1 LSNKALPDYGTSRR
15 ATPLDRD
22 REPGNGLRSAGPE
35 IWTGRIIE
43 MYRET
48 MDQTARD
55 EITAAA
61 AAHRELG
68 PQYDEA
74 VAESLIDR
82 IGDEIDRRV
91 DARMGQ
97 GQPSASARREFHR
110 PGRPGRPALP
120 PEPAQPAAPAR
131 MSAASVVLALG
142 SMGIGIGVAG
152 TILPVANGGSG
163 GEWLVALI
171 WIIIGVINVAWARRR

>member
-1 LSNKALPDYGTSRR
+1 
-15 ATPLDRD
+15 
-22 REPGNGLRSAGPE
+22 
-35 IWTGRIIE
+35 
-43 MYRET
+43 MYREA

-74 VAESLIDR
+74 MAESLIDR
-82 IGDEIDRRV
+82 V
-91 DARMGQ
+91 GQ
-97 GQPSASARREFHR
+97 GQPPASARREFHR
-110 PGRPGRPALP
+110 PARPSEPRS
-120 PEPAQPAAPAR
+120 PEVPAAPAR

-152 TILPVANGGSG
+152 TVLPVSNGAPG
-163 GEWLVALI
+163 GFWLVALI
-171 WIIIGVINVAWARRR
+171 WVIIGVINVSWARRH

>member
-1 LSNKALPDYGTSRR
+1 
-15 ATPLDRD
+15 
-22 REPGNGLRSAGPE
+22 
-35 IWTGRIIE
+35 
-43 MYRET
+43 

-82 IGDEIDRRV
+82 IGEEIDRRV

-97 GQPSASARREFHR
+97 SQPSASARREFHR
-110 PGRPGRPALP
+110 PARSAPP
-120 PEPAQPAAPAR
+120 PEPAQPATPAR

-152 TILPVANGGSG
+152 TVIPVSGSQGGG
-163 GEWLVALI
+163 YWLVALI
-171 WIIIGVINVAWARRR
+171 WIIIGVINVSWARRH

>member
-1 LSNKALPDYGTSRR
+1 
-15 ATPLDRD
+15 
-22 REPGNGLRSAGPE
+22 
-35 IWTGRIIE
+35 
-43 MYRET
+43 

-82 IGDEIDRRV
+82 IGEEIDRRV
-91 DARMGQ
+91 DARMGHS
-97 GQPSASARREFHR
+97 QPSASARREPR
-110 PGRPGRPALP
+110 RPAPP
-120 PEPAQPAAPAR
+120 PEASPAPAPAGPPR
-131 MSAASVVLALG
+131 LSAASVVLALG

-152 TILPVANGGSG
+152 TVIPVSGSQGGG
-163 GEWLVALI
+163 YWLVALI
-171 WIIIGVINVAWARRR
+171 WVIIGVINVSWARRR

>member
-1 LSNKALPDYGTSRR
+1 
-15 ATPLDRD
+15 
-22 REPGNGLRSAGPE
+22 
-35 IWTGRIIE
+35 
-43 MYRET
+43 

-82 IGDEIDRRV
+82 IGEEIDRRV

-97 GQPSASARREFHR
+97 SQPSASARREFHR
-110 PGRPGRPALP
+110 PARPAPP
-120 PEPAQPAAPAR
+120 PEPAAPAAPAR

-152 TILPVANGGSG
+152 TVLPVAGGNGGAY
-163 GEWLVALI
+163 WLVALI
-171 WIIIGVINVAWARRR
+171 WIIIGVINVSWARRR

>member
-1 LSNKALPDYGTSRR
+1 MPCWAGEIWIPGGFRR
-15 ATPLDRD
+15 APPNWPGDR
-22 REPGNGLRSAGPE
+22 AGVV
-35 IWTGRIIE
+35 WTGRIIE

-82 IGDEIDRRV
+82 IGEEIDRRV

-97 GQPSASARREFHR
+97 S
-110 PGRPGRPALP
+110 
-120 PEPAQPAAPAR
+120 QPAAPAR
-131 MSAASVVLALG
+131 RESRRPAAPAAPPRLSAASVVLALG

-152 TILPVANGGSG
+152 TVIPVSGSQGGG
-163 GEWLVALI
+163 YWLVALI
-171 WIIIGVINVAWARRR
+171 WIIIGIINVSWARRH

>member
-1 LSNKALPDYGTSRR
+1 MLGGGNGVSGGLRR
-15 ATPLDRD
+15 APPNWPGDR
-22 REPGNGLRSAGPE
+22 AGVV
-35 IWTGRIIE
+35 WTGRIIE
-43 MYRET
+43 MYREA

-82 IGDEIDRRV
+82 IGEEIDRRV

-97 GQPSASARREFHR
+97 GQPSASARREFR
-110 PGRPGRPALP
+110 RPAPP
-120 PEPAQPAAPAR
+120 PEPHSPAAPAAPPR
-131 MSAASVVLALG
+131 LSAASVVLALG

-152 TILPVANGGSG
+152 TVIPVSGSQGGG
-163 GEWLVALI
+163 YWLVALI
-171 WIIIGVINVAWARRR
+171 WIIIGVINVSWARRH

>member
-1 LSNKALPDYGTSRR
+1 
-15 ATPLDRD
+15 
-22 REPGNGLRSAGPE
+22 
-35 IWTGRIIE
+35 

-74 VAESLIDR
+74 VSESLIDR

-91 DARMGQ
+91 DARLGN
-97 GQPSASARREFHR
+97 GKQPASARRDFR
-110 PGRPGRPALP
+110 RPAAV
-120 PEPAQPAAPAR
+120 PEPQPPAVPAGPAR
-131 MSAASVVLALG
+131 MSAASVILALG

-152 TILPVANGGSG
+152 TVLPVAHGGG
-163 GEWLVALI
+163 GFWLVALI
-171 WIIIGVINVAWARRR
+171 WVVIGVVNVSWARRH

>member
-1 LSNKALPDYGTSRR
+1 
-15 ATPLDRD
+15 
-22 REPGNGLRSAGPE
+22 
-35 IWTGRIIE
+35 

-82 IGDEIDRRV
+82 IGEEIDRRV
-91 DARMGQ
+91 DARVGQ
-97 GQPSASARREFHR
+97 GQPSLRAARASPARPVARAA
-110 PGRPGRPALP
+110 PCP
-120 PEPAQPAAPAR
+120 PRQPA
-131 MSAASVVLALG
+131 
-142 SMGIGIGVAG
+142 
-152 TILPVANGGSG
+152 
-163 GEWLVALI
+163 
-171 WIIIGVINVAWARRR
+171 

>member
-1 LSNKALPDYGTSRR
+1 
-15 ATPLDRD
+15 
-22 REPGNGLRSAGPE
+22 
-35 IWTGRIIE
+35 

-48 MDQTARD
+48 RAQTARD

-74 VAESLIDR
+74 MAESLIDR
-82 IGDEIDRRV
+82 IGEEIDRRV
-91 DARMGQ
+91 DARVGQ
-97 GQPSASARREFHR
+97 GQPPASARREFHR
-110 PGRPGRPALP
+110 PARPSEPRS
-120 PEPAQPAAPAR
+120 PEVPAAPAR

-152 TILPVANGGSG
+152 TVLPVSNGAPG
-163 GEWLVALI
+163 GFWLVALI
-171 WIIIGVINVAWARRR
+171 WVIIGVINVSWARRH

>member
-1 LSNKALPDYGTSRR
+1 VAL
-15 ATPLDRD
+15 
-22 REPGNGLRSAGPE
+22 AGVV
-35 IWTGRIIE
+35 WTGRIIE

-82 IGDEIDRRV
+82 IGEEIDRRV
-91 DARMGQ
+91 DARMGHS
-97 GQPSASARREFHR
+97 QPSVSARREFR
-110 PGRPGRPALP
+110 RPASP
-120 PEPAQPAAPAR
+120 PAPHSPAEPAAPAAPVR

-152 TILPVANGGSG
+152 TILPVSNGASG
-163 GEWLVALI
+163 GMWLVALI
-171 WIIIGVINVAWARRR
+171 WVIIGVINVSWARRR

>member
-1 LSNKALPDYGTSRR
+1 VAL
-15 ATPLDRD
+15 
-22 REPGNGLRSAGPE
+22 AGVV
-35 IWTGRIIE
+35 WTGRIIE
-43 MYRET
+43 MYREA
-48 MDQTARD
+48 MDQTSRD

-82 IGDEIDRRV
+82 IGEEIDRRV

-97 GQPSASARREFHR
+97 SQPSASARREFHR
-110 PGRPGRPALP
+110 PARPTPPP
-120 PEPAQPAAPAR
+120 PEPAVPAAPTR

-152 TILPVANGGSG
+152 TVLPVSG
-163 GEWLVALI
+163 GGGGGYWLVALI
-171 WIIIGVINVAWARRR
+171 WVIIGVINVSWARRR

>member
-1 LSNKALPDYGTSRR
+1 
-15 ATPLDRD
+15 
-22 REPGNGLRSAGPE
+22 
-35 IWTGRIIE
+35 
-43 MYRET
+43 

-82 IGDEIDRRV
+82 IGEEIDRRV

-97 GQPSASARREFHR
+97 SQPSASARRDFRR
-110 PGRPGRPALP
+110 PDRPAPP
-120 PEPAQPAAPAR
+120 PEPAQPAGPAR
-131 MSAASVVLALG
+131 MSAGSVVLALG

>member
-1 LSNKALPDYGTSRR
+1 M
-15 ATPLDRD
+15 
-22 REPGNGLRSAGPE
+22 GLAGVV
-35 IWTGRIIE
+35 WTGRIIE
-43 MYRET
+43 MYREA

-82 IGDEIDRRV
+82 IGEEIDRRV
-91 DARMGQ
+91 DARMGH
-97 GQPSASARREFHR
+97 GQPSASARREFR
-110 PGRPGRPALP
+110 RPAP
-120 PEPAQPAAPAR
+120 VPEPHSPAVPAAPAR
-131 MSAASVVLALG
+131 MSAASVILALG

-152 TILPVANGGSG
+152 TVLPVAHGGG
-163 GEWLVALI
+163 GFWLVALI
-171 WIIIGVINVAWARRR
+171 WVIIGVINVSWARRH

>member
-1 LSNKALPDYGTSRR
+1 
-15 ATPLDRD
+15 
-22 REPGNGLRSAGPE
+22 
-35 IWTGRIIE
+35 

-97 GQPSASARREFHR
+97 S
-110 PGRPGRPALP
+110 
-120 PEPAQPAAPAR
+120 
-131 MSAASVVLALG
+131 
-142 SMGIGIGVAG
+142 
-152 TILPVANGGSG
+152 
-163 GEWLVALI
+163 
-171 WIIIGVINVAWARRR
+171 

>member
-1 LSNKALPDYGTSRR
+1 MASGGSPAGAS
-15 ATPLDRD
+15 
-22 REPGNGLRSAGPE
+22 GSGLVTLAGVV
-35 IWTGRIIE
+35 WTGRIIE

-74 VAESLIDR
+74 MAESLVDR
-82 IGDEIDRRV
+82 IGEEIDRRV
-91 DARMGQ
+91 DARLGQ
-97 GQPSASARREFHR
+97 GQPSASARREFR
-110 PGRPGRPALP
+110 RPASP
-120 PEPAQPAAPAR
+120 PEPHSPAEPAAPAR

-152 TILPVANGGSG
+152 TVLPVSNGSPG
-163 GEWLVALI
+163 GFWLVALI
-171 WIIIGVINVAWARRR
+171 WVIIGVINVSWARRR

>member
-1 LSNKALPDYGTSRR
+1 MLPNRPVAL
-15 ATPLDRD
+15 
-22 REPGNGLRSAGPE
+22 AGVV
-35 IWTGRIIE
+35 WTGRIIE
-43 MYRET
+43 MYREA

-82 IGDEIDRRV
+82 IGEEIDRRV
-91 DARMGQ
+91 DARMGHS
-97 GQPSASARREFHR
+97 QPSASARREFR
-110 PGRPGRPALP
+110 RPAP
-120 PEPAQPAAPAR
+120 APEPHSPAVPAAPAR
-131 MSAASVVLALG
+131 MSAASVILALG

-152 TILPVANGGSG
+152 TVLPVAHGGG
-163 GEWLVALI
+163 GFWLVALI
-171 WIIIGVINVAWARRR
+171 WVIIGVINVSWARRH

>member
-1 LSNKALPDYGTSRR
+1 LTNRALPDYGTSRR
-15 ATPLDRD
+15 ARPPDRALQ
-22 REPGNGLRSAGPE
+22 PGNGLRSAGPE

-43 MYRET
+43 MYREA

-74 VAESLIDR
+74 MAESLIDR
-82 IGDEIDRRV
+82 IGEEIDRRV

-97 GQPSASARREFHR
+97 GQPSASARRESR
-110 PGRPGRPALP
+110 RLVRPAPP
-120 PEPAQPAAPAR
+120 PEPPEPAAPAR
-131 MSAASVVLALG
+131 MSASSVVLALG

-152 TILPVANGGSG
+152 TVLPVAGGNPG
-163 GEWLVALI
+163 GFWLVALI
-171 WIIIGVINVAWARRR
+171 WVIIGVINVSWARRH

>member
-1 LSNKALPDYGTSRR
+1 
-15 ATPLDRD
+15 
-22 REPGNGLRSAGPE
+22 
-35 IWTGRIIE
+35 
-43 MYRET
+43 

-82 IGDEIDRRV
+82 IGEEIDRRV
-91 DARMGQ
+91 DARMGHS
-97 GQPSASARREFHR
+97 QPSASARREFR
-110 PGRPGRPALP
+110 RPAP
-120 PEPAQPAAPAR
+120 APEPHSPAVPAAPAR
-131 MSAASVVLALG
+131 MSAASVILALG

-152 TILPVANGGSG
+152 TVLPVAHGGG
-163 GEWLVALI
+163 GFWLVALI
-171 WIIIGVINVAWARRR
+171 WVIIGVINVSWARRH

>member
-1 LSNKALPDYGTSRR
+1 
-15 ATPLDRD
+15 
-22 REPGNGLRSAGPE
+22 
-35 IWTGRIIE
+35 
-43 MYRET
+43 

-82 IGDEIDRRV
+82 IGEEIDRRV
-91 DARMGQ
+91 DARMGHS
-97 GQPSASARREFHR
+97 QPSARREPR
-110 PGRPGRPALP
+110 RPAPP
-120 PEPAQPAAPAR
+120 PEPHLPAAPAGPPR
-131 MSAASVVLALG
+131 LSAASVVLALG

-152 TILPVANGGSG
+152 TVIPVSGSQGGG
-163 GEWLVALI
+163 YWLVALI
-171 WIIIGVINVAWARRR
+171 WIIIGVINVSWARRH

>member
-1 LSNKALPDYGTSRR
+1 MAR
-15 ATPLDRD
+15 A
-22 REPGNGLRSAGPE
+22 GVV
-35 IWTGRIIE
+35 WTGRIIE

-68 PQYDEA
+68 PEYDEA
-74 VAESLIDR
+74 VAESLVDR
-82 IGDEIDRRV
+82 IGEEIDRRV

-97 GQPSASARREFHR
+97 GQPSASARREFRLRVFRRPSRVHR
-110 PGRPGRPALP
+110 KCPPRLAL
-120 PEPAQPAAPAR
+120 
-131 MSAASVVLALG
+131 SAASVVLALG

-152 TILPVANGGSG
+152 TILPVSNGASG
-163 GEWLVALI
+163 GMVALVALI
-171 WIIIGVINVAWARRR
+171 WVIIGVINVSWARRH

>member
-1 LSNKALPDYGTSRR
+1 MGVSGGSRR
-15 ATPLDRD
+15 APPNWPGDR
-22 REPGNGLRSAGPE
+22 AGVV
-35 IWTGRIIE
+35 WTGRIIE
-43 MYRET
+43 MYREA

-82 IGDEIDRRV
+82 IGEEIDRRV
-91 DARMGQ
+91 DARMGHS
-97 GQPSASARREFHR
+97 QPSASVRRELR
-110 PGRPGRPALP
+110 RQAPP
-120 PEPAQPAAPAR
+120 PEPHPAAAPAAPSR

-152 TILPVANGGSG
+152 TVLPAAGGDPG
-163 GEWLVALI
+163 GFWLVALI
-171 WIIIGVINVAWARRR
+171 WIIIGVINVSWARRR

>member
-1 LSNKALPDYGTSRR
+1 
-15 ATPLDRD
+15 
-22 REPGNGLRSAGPE
+22 
-35 IWTGRIIE
+35 
-43 MYRET
+43 

-82 IGDEIDRRV
+82 IGEEIDRRV

-97 GQPSASARREFHR
+97 GQPSASARREFR
-110 PGRPGRPALP
+110 RPAGL
-120 PEPAQPAAPAR
+120 
-131 MSAASVVLALG
+131 
-142 SMGIGIGVAG
+142 
-152 TILPVANGGSG
+152 
-163 GEWLVALI
+163 
-171 WIIIGVINVAWARRR
+171 RRRPSRPSPPRPPA

>member
-1 LSNKALPDYGTSRR
+1 
-15 ATPLDRD
+15 
-22 REPGNGLRSAGPE
+22 
-35 IWTGRIIE
+35 
-43 MYRET
+43 MYREA

-82 IGDEIDRRV
+82 IGEEIDRRV
-91 DARMGQ
+91 DARMGHS
-97 GQPSASARREFHR
+97 QPSAPARRELR
-110 PGRPGRPALP
+110 RPAPP
-120 PEPAQPAAPAR
+120 PEPSPAPAGPPR
-131 MSAASVVLALG
+131 LSAASVVLALG

-152 TILPVANGGSG
+152 TVLNSGSSQGSNGGAIV
-163 GEWLVALI
+163 LVMVI
-171 WIIIGVINVAWARRR
+171 WIIIGVINVAYARRH

>member
-1 LSNKALPDYGTSRR
+1 
-15 ATPLDRD
+15 
-22 REPGNGLRSAGPE
+22 
-35 IWTGRIIE
+35 
-43 MYRET
+43 MYREA

-74 VAESLIDR
+74 MAESLIDR
-82 IGDEIDRRV
+82 IGEEIDRRV
-91 DARMGQ
+91 DARVGQ
-97 GQPSASARREFHR
+97 GQPPASARREFHR
-110 PGRPGRPALP
+110 PARPSEPRS
-120 PEPAQPAAPAR
+120 PEVPAAPAR

-152 TILPVANGGSG
+152 TVLPVSNGAPG
-163 GEWLVALI
+163 GFWLVALI
-171 WIIIGVINVAWARRR
+171 WVIIGVINVSWARRH